1 MTHIPNHV
9 EVSVLKVSDDH
20 SYEASLINKRTFP
33 GYGCESAFCE
43 WLFHKDNAY
52 LTVIAHNGA
61 GYDNKFILQ
70 WCLRKGLEPEAF
82 IRQGSRIT
90 FMTFKKFKLRFIDS
104 LHFFLE
110 PLKNLS
116 KTYSLE
122 PVKGHFPHHFNRPEN
137 QEYID
142 PIPDEDMFGVKN
154 MSSDYYE
161 KDFKPWYDSE
171 KDRTDWNFLL
181 RNAEILQA

>member
-1 MTHIPNHV
+1 
-9 EVSVLKVSDDH
+9 
-20 SYEASLINKRTFP
+20 LIA
-33 GYGCESAFCE
+33 GQQ
-43 WLFHKDNAY
+43 D
-52 LTVIAHNGA
+52 IA
-61 GYDNKFILQ
+61 
-70 WCLRKGLEPEAF
+70 LE
-82 IRQGSRIT
+82 RW
-90 FMTFKKFKLRFIDS
+90 KIDS
-104 LHFFLE
+104 KKLQVQ
-110 PLKNLS
+110 NLS
-116 KTYSLE
+116 KTCSLE